1 MNASEFDKF
10 ADEYQS
16 LHANNIRASGE
27 SPAYFARYKV
37 QDVAQVLGE
46 PSQHALRVLDFGAG
60 VGTSVPYFH
69 ELFAK
74 VQLTCL
80 DVSRKCLE
88 LGELKFAGQ
97 ADFVAF
103 DGKTIPFPDNSF
115 DLTFAACVFHHIEH
129 AQHLALLIELRRVLR
144 PKGSVVIFEHNPY
157 NPLTVHAVNT
167 CPFDEN
173 AVLLKAGHLI
183 HTMEQ
188 AGFGKLHRRYRIFF
202 PRTLSFLRGLEPY
215 LSWLPLGAQYSV
227 FGRK

>member
-27 SPAYFARYKV
+27 SPTYFARYKV

-46 PSQHALRVLDFGAG
+46 PSQQALRVLDFGAG
-60 VGTSVPYFH
+60 VGASVPYFR
-69 ELFAK
+69 ELFAN

-80 DVSRKCLE
+80 DVSRKSLE
-88 LGELKFAGQ
+88 LGELQFAGQ

-129 AQHLALLIELRRVLR
+129 AQHLALLSELRRVLR
-144 PKGSVVIFEHNPY
+144 PKGSVVIFEHNPF

-173 AVLLKAGHLI
+173 AVLLKASHLMQA
-183 HTMEQ
+183 MEQ
-188 AGFGKLHRRYRIFF
+188 AGFHQLQRRYRIFF
-202 PRTLSFLRGLEPY
+202 PKALRFLRGLEPY
-215 LSWLPLGAQYSV
+215 LTWLPLGAQYSV